1 MGQTLLHL
9 AAIGGN
15 EKILQILL
23 ECHAVTDVEDNHGD
37 TPLFLAIRHG
47 QVEIVK
53 ILMSAVK
60 QKPKSDRVNFFTNHT
75 THLDVAIE
83 EGQRYIV
90 DYNNYNGQVCTP
102 YKFLYCQKTLLKIL
116 ATSLTFHHS

>member
-37 TPLFLAIRHG
+37 IPLFLAIRHG

-83 EGQRYIV
+83 EGQRYMIV
-90 DYNNYNGQVCTP
+90 YR
-102 YKFLYCQKTLLKIL
+102 L
-116 ATSLTFHHS
+116 